1 MTKTQVS
8 EKVSTLKN
16 LSGVYFNWM
25 CDPCD
30 LNFLS

>member
-1 MTKTQVS
+1 MGKTQVS

-16 LSGVYFNWM
+16 LSGVLFQLDV

-30 LNFLS
+30 LILS